1 MKPRSNDFE
10 VRTQSWPFQP
20 ARSLGQM
27 IRDARDHGVMP
38 EMDTVQAAFDD
49 DKEVGVD
56 PFANPCTDRMDLMDA
71 GLVKEAAAMAA
82 SAVPNAEPAAVPN
95 AEPAA
100 DPNASQTPQ
109 KDPQTE

>member
-1 MKPRSNDFE
+1 MKPRSTSGIVGNK
-10 VRTQSWPFQP
+10 PLNFQP

-82 SAVPNAEPAAVPN
+82 SIKPKSDATVAQQAPDSAKN
-95 AEPAA
+95 
-100 DPNASQTPQ
+100 DQ
-109 KDPQTE
+109 QTE

>member
-1 MKPRSNDFE
+1 MNPRSTSGIVGNK
-10 VRTQSWPFQP
+10 PLNFQA

-82 SAVPNAEPAAVPN
+82 SIKPKADTPDTHPAPESGEN
-95 AEPAA
+95 
-100 DPNASQTPQ
+100 DQ
-109 KDPQTE
+109 